1 MMLKKIISAATL
13 AVSLA
18 GVSATADARTVGGA
32 TFPDS
37 MTVDGKTL
45 VLSGAGKRVMFAIVD
60 VYASALY
67 LSQPATTVDAVLAE
81 PDPKVLVTKYLHDAS
96 VAQTQQEYN
105 LIYNRYCGANTCT
118 PAGRASFEKVLAAVT
133 ASKVGQTTTYVL
145 DNGTVT
151 MSKDGQQVLTF
162 HDPEY
167 EHGMLA
173 SIVGPSSPTPGLRA
187 GLLGQQ

>member
-1 MMLKKIISAATL
+1 MILKKLVSVAAL
-13 AVSLA
+13 AAALA
-18 GVSATADARTVGGA
+18 APGLGAQARTVGGA
-32 TFPDS
+32 TFPDT
-37 MTVDGKTL
+37 MTIGGKTL

-67 LSQPATTVDAVLAE
+67 LARPATTLEAVLAE

-105 LIYNRYCGANTCT
+105 LIYNRYCGANPCT
-118 PAGRASFEKVLAAVT
+118 AAGRASFEKVLAAVT
-133 ASKVGQTTTYVL
+133 PSKVGQTTTYVL
-145 DNGTVT
+145 DDGTVT
-151 MSKDGQQVLTF
+151 MSKDGQQLLTF